1 MKPIKEILLMK
12 YLNPYTEEVEGVD
25 IVAFIGASSELL
37 ASVRHYD
44 EASEMISELNV
55 PIRTDE
61 DYVQMHGDTPV
72 FNLFK
77 SVLLEDYAVA

>member
-12 YLNPYTEEVEGVD
+12 YLNPNTEEVVGVD
-25 IVAFIGASSELL
+25 IVAFTGASSELL

-44 EASEMISELNV
+44 EAREMISELNV

-77 SVLLEDYAVA
+77 SVRLEDYGIA